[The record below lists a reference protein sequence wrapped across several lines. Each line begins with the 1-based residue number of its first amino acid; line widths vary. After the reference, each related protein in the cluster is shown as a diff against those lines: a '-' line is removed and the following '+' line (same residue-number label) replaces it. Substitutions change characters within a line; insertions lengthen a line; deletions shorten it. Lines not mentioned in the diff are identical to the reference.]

1 MHFCHEELFLITS
14 AAAFAKPAYS
24 YLKGKSYLVG
34 LSLLALVNLG
44 CPRSGGM
51 DVRTDTDAG
60 MPVPADAAMGTT
72 DAYGADTQVTQEDA
86 DAFVGT
92 DVAFTRCP
100 ELPTAAR
107 FLFSSTNCRAPV
119 TAITALTVTGRT
131 ELVDGMC
138 YADIWVQSDICG
150 GSYAL
155 PWSLGVDSFMLRCGS
170 ELTQCRIRTTE
181 ETLTMTCIQNAVQ
194 CTMFFNHS

>member
-44 CPRSGGM
+44 CPRRGEM
-51 DVRTDTDAG
+51 DVRTDAE
-60 MPVPADAAMGTT
+60 MPVAVDAAMSTT
-72 DAYGADTQVTQEDA
+72 DVYGADAQVTQEDA

-92 DVAFTRCP
+92 DAAFTNCP
-100 ELPTAAR
+100 ELPSTAR
-107 FLFSSTNCRAPV
+107 YLFASTNCVAPV
-119 TAITALTVTGRT
+119 NTITAITVTGRT

-138 YADIWVQSDICG
+138 YADIWVQSDTCG
-150 GSYAL
+150 GSYSL

-181 ETLTMTCIQNAVQ
+181 ETLTMTCIQNAIQ
-194 CTMFFNHS
+194 CTMFFDHS